1 MYKFGKSSKEK
12 LKGVH
17 PNLVRVMERAISI
30 SKQDFS
36 ITQGVRTKF
45 EQTRLVAQGKS
56 KTMNSKHLVQRD
68 GYSHAVDVVPFPVS
82 WDLEK
87 FYVIADAVEKAA
99 EQLNV
104 KIRWG
109 GAWTTFVNG
118 IDDNEKELVQNYSAN
133 RRKLRQQVF
142 IDAPHFELA

>member
-1 MYKFGKSSKEK
+1 MYKFGKLSKEK

-17 PNLVRVMERAISI
+17 PDLVKVMERAISI

-36 ITQGVRTKF
+36 ITQGVRTKS

-133 RRKLRQQVF
+133 RRKLRQQAF

>member
-1 MYKFGKSSKEK
+1 MAKFSKKSKEK
-12 LKGVH
+12 MKGVH
-17 PNLVRVMERAISI
+17 PDLVKVLELAITYT
-30 SKQDFS
+30 KQDFS
-36 ITQGVRTKF
+36 ITEGVRTKQQQAIYV
-45 EQTRLVAQGKS
+45 QTGKS
-56 KTMNSKHLVQRD
+56 QTMNSKHLVQKD

-118 IDDNEKELVQNYSAN
+118 IDDNEKEMVQKYSAN
-133 RRKLRQQVF
+133 RRKLKQQAF
-142 IDAPHFELA
+142 IDAPHFELV

>member
-1 MYKFGKSSKEK
+1 MYKFGKLSRDK

-17 PNLVRVMERAISI
+17 PDLVKVMEKAISI

-36 ITQGVRTKF
+36 ITQGIRTKS
-45 EQTRLVAQGKS
+45 EQTKLVAQGKS
-56 KTMNSKHLVQRD
+56 KTMNSKHLVQAD
-68 GYSHAVDVVPFPVS
+68 GYGHAVDVVPFPVS

-87 FYVIADAVEKAA
+87 FYIIADAVEKAA

-109 GAWTTFVNG
+109 GAWIIFVNG
-118 IDDNEKELVQNYSAN
+118 IDDNEKELVQNYSVN
-133 RRKLRQQVF
+133 KRKLKQQAF
-142 IDAPHFELA
+142 IDAPHFELV

>member
-17 PNLVRVMERAISI
+17 PDLVRVMERAISI

-36 ITQGVRTKF
+36 ITQGVRTKS
-45 EQTRLVAQGKS
+45 EQIRLVAQGKS

-109 GAWTTFVNG
+109 GAWIIFVNG

-133 RRKLRQQVF
+133 RRKLRQQAF

>member
-36 ITQGVRTKF
+36 ITQGVRTKS

-104 KIRWG
+104 EIRWG

-133 RRKLRQQVF
+133 RRKLRQQAF